1 MRVEISIAK
10 EKAAKMPKGSM
21 EALKDE
27 MTRRVSKQYDDVEVI
42 VKTASNDGL
51 SVLWATDK
59 KSPKNLSRP
68 LLKMPGRLLTTGL
81 CVSRCVNWRQPP
93 GMNTCGY
100 SPPDSSY
107 IRLPG
112 IFYIGQSSRRRS
124 LTENV
129 TTP

>member
-10 EKAAKMPKGSM
+10 EKAGKMPKGSL

-59 KSPKNLSRP
+59 EIAKEFVETTLKDAWETADDWFVRCSVYIIIRGD
-68 LLKMPGRLLTTGL
+68 LLPESLP
-81 CVSRCVNWRQPP
+81 PP
-93 GMNTCGY
+93 G
-100 SPPDSSY
+100 SS
-107 IRLPG
+107 IH
-112 IFYIGQSSRRRS
+112 
-124 LTENV
+124 
-129 TTP
+129 